1 MHQYMFDFIER
12 DLAATL
18 LDASQYFP
26 VLCVTGPRQSGKSTL
41 IKHIFNGYR
50 RFTLEDYDV
59 RSMAQNDPLGFL
71 NQTNGGMIIDEVQR
85 VPELLSYIQG
95 IVDDRPE
102 RRFVLSG
109 SSNFLLLKTV
119 SQSLAGR
126 AGVFELLPMSLSE
139 AKEAYAEKTLDEII
153 YNGCFPAVCAGK
165 NVAKY
170 LYPAYTK
177 TYIDKDLRQ
186 LININNLSQFHTFL
200 RLCAARIGSI
210 FNASELA
217 GEVGVASNTINAW
230 VSVLE
235 ASYIIMR
242 LQPWSENTRKRL
254 TKSPKLYFC
263 DTGLACHLLDIESPE
278 QLSRDK
284 MRGHL
289 FENLIVMEALKQRY
303 NKGKESNIFF
313 FRDAKGNEIDLL
325 IREAGELKAIE
336 IKSSQ
341 TYAPSFEDVLKNT
354 DSLLTTPVSKRAVV
368 YAGNMENATADIA
381 LLNYRNFCSL

>member
-242 LQPWSENTRKRL
+242 LQPWSENSRKRL

-289 FENLIVMEALKQRY
+289 FENLIVLEALKQRY

-341 TYAPSFEDVLKNT
+341 TYAPSFEDVLKKSG
-354 DSLLTTPVSKRAVV
+354 SLLTTPVSKRAVV
-368 YAGNMENATADIA
+368 YAGNMENAAADIA

>member
-1 MHQYMFDFIER
+1 MFDFIER

-71 NQTNGGMIIDEVQR
+71 NQTNEGMIIDEVQR

-139 AKEAYAEKTLDEII
+139 AKEAYADKTLDEII

-242 LQPWSENTRKRL
+242 LQPWSENSRKRL

-325 IREAGELKAIE
+325 ILEAGELKAIE

-341 TYAPSFEDVLKNT
+341 TYAPSFEDVLKKT
-354 DSLLTTPVSKRAVV
+354 GSLLTTPVSKRAVV
-368 YAGNMENATADIA
+368 YAGNMENAAADIA

>member
-59 RSMAQNDPLGFL
+59 RSLAQNDPLGFL

-242 LQPWSENTRKRL
+242 LQPWSENSRKRL

-278 QLSRDK
+278 HLSRDK

-341 TYAPSFEDVLKNT
+341 TYAPSFEDVLKKT

-368 YAGNMENATADIA
+368 YAGNMENAAADIA

>member
-18 LDASQYFP
+18 LVASQYFP

-71 NQTNGGMIIDEVQR
+71 NQTNEGMIIDEVQR

-303 NKGKESNIFF
+303 NMGKESNIFF

-354 DSLLTTPVSKRAVV
+354 NSLLTTPVSKRAVV

-381 LLNYRNFCSL
+381 LLNYRNFYSL

>member
-139 AKEAYAEKTLDEII
+139 AKEAYAEKTLNEII

-242 LQPWSENTRKRL
+242 LQPWSENSRKRL

-341 TYAPSFEDVLKNT
+341 TYAPSFEDVLKKSG
-354 DSLLTTPVSKRAVV
+354 SLLTTPVSKRAVV
-368 YAGNMENATADIA
+368 YAGNMENAAADIA

>member
-139 AKEAYAEKTLDEII
+139 AKEAYADKTLDEII

-242 LQPWSENTRKRL
+242 LQPWSENSRKRL

-341 TYAPSFEDVLKNT
+341 TYAPSFEDVLKKT
-354 DSLLTTPVSKRAVV
+354 GSLLTTPVSKRAVV
-368 YAGNMENATADIA
+368 YAGNMENAAADIA

>member
-71 NQTNGGMIIDEVQR
+71 NQTNEGMIIDEVQR
-85 VPELLSYIQG
+85 VPALLSYIQG

-289 FENLIVMEALKQRY
+289 FENLIVLEALKQRY
-303 NKGKESNIFF
+303 NMGKESNIFF

-341 TYAPSFEDVLKNT
+341 TYAPSFEDVLKQT

-368 YAGNMENATADIA
+368 YAGKMENAAADIA
-381 LLNYRNFCSL
+381 LLNYRNFYSL

>member
-1 MHQYMFDFIER
+1 MFDFIER

-139 AKEAYAEKTLDEII
+139 AKEAYADKTLDEII

-242 LQPWSENTRKRL
+242 LQPWSENSRKRL

-341 TYAPSFEDVLKNT
+341 TYAPSFEDVLKKT
-354 DSLLTTPVSKRAVV
+354 GSLLTTPVSKRAVV
-368 YAGNMENATADIA
+368 YAGNMENAAADIA

>member
-1 MHQYMFDFIER
+1 MFDFIER

-59 RSMAQNDPLGFL
+59 RSLAQNDPLGFL

-242 LQPWSENTRKRL
+242 LQPWSENSRKRL

-341 TYAPSFEDVLKNT
+341 TYAPSFEDVLKKSG
-354 DSLLTTPVSKRAVV
+354 SLLTTPVSKRAVV
-368 YAGNMENATADIA
+368 YAGNMENAAADIA

>member
-1 MHQYMFDFIER
+1 MFDFIER

-50 RFTLEDYDV
+50 RFTLEDWDV

-71 NQTNGGMIIDEVQR
+71 YQTNGGMIIDEVQR
-85 VPELLSYIQG
+85 VPEVLSYIQG

-242 LQPWSENTRKRL
+242 LQPWSENSRKRL

-263 DTGLACHLLDIESPE
+263 DTGLACHLMDIESPE

-354 DSLLTTPVSKRAVV
+354 GSLLTTPVSKRAVV
-368 YAGNMENATADIA
+368 YAGNMENAAADIA
-381 LLNYRNFCSL
+381 LLNYLNFCSL

>member
-242 LQPWSENTRKRL
+242 LQPWSENSRKRL

-325 IREAGELKAIE
+325 ILEAGELKAIE

-341 TYAPSFEDVLKNT
+341 TYAPSFEDVLKKSG
-354 DSLLTTPVSKRAVV
+354 SLLTTPVSKRAVV
-368 YAGNMENATADIA
+368 YAGNMENAAADIA

>member
-1 MHQYMFDFIER
+1 MFDFIER

-71 NQTNGGMIIDEVQR
+71 NQTNEGMIIDEVQR

-289 FENLIVMEALKQRY
+289 FENLIVLEALKQRY

-341 TYAPSFEDVLKNT
+341 TYAPSFEDVLKQT

-368 YAGNMENATADIA
+368 YAGKMENATADIA

>member
-242 LQPWSENTRKRL
+242 LQPWSENSRKRL

-341 TYAPSFEDVLKNT
+341 TYAPSFEDVLKKRG
-354 DSLLTTPVSKRAVV
+354 SLLTTPVSKRAVV
-368 YAGNMENATADIA
+368 YAGNMENAAADIA

>member
-242 LQPWSENTRKRL
+242 LQPWSENSRKRL

-341 TYAPSFEDVLKNT
+341 TYAPSFEDVLKKT
-354 DSLLTTPVSKRAVV
+354 GSLLTTPVSKRAVV
-368 YAGNMENATADIA
+368 YAGNMENAAADIA
-381 LLNYRNFCSL
+381 LLNYRNFNLI

>member
-50 RFTLEDYDV
+50 RFTLEDWDV

-71 NQTNGGMIIDEVQR
+71 YQTNGGMIIDEVQR

-242 LQPWSENTRKRL
+242 LQPWSENSRKRL

-341 TYAPSFEDVLKNT
+341 TYAPSFEDVLKKSG
-354 DSLLTTPVSKRAVV
+354 SLLTTPVSKRAVV
-368 YAGNMENATADIA
+368 YAGNMENAAADIA

>member
-1 MHQYMFDFIER
+1 MFDFIER

-95 IVDDRPE
+95 IVDNRSE

-341 TYAPSFEDVLKNT
+341 TYAPSFEDVLKKT
-354 DSLLTTPVSKRAVV
+354 DSLLTTPVFKRAIV
-368 YAGNMENATADIA
+368 YAGNMENAAADIA
-381 LLNYRNFCSL
+381 LLNYRNFNLI

>member
-139 AKEAYAEKTLDEII
+139 AKEAYADKTLDEII

-242 LQPWSENTRKRL
+242 LQPWSENSRKRL

-341 TYAPSFEDVLKNT
+341 TYAPSFEDVLKKSG
-354 DSLLTTPVSKRAVV
+354 SLLTTPVSKRAVV
-368 YAGNMENATADIA
+368 YAGNMENAAADIA

>member
-71 NQTNGGMIIDEVQR
+71 NQTNEGMIIDEVQR

-289 FENLIVMEALKQRY
+289 FENLIVLEALKQRY

-354 DSLLTTPVSKRAVV
+354 NSLLTTPVSKRAVV

>member
-139 AKEAYAEKTLDEII
+139 AKEVYAEKTLDEII

-242 LQPWSENTRKRL
+242 LQPWSENSRKRL

-341 TYAPSFEDVLKNT
+341 TYAPSFEDVLKKSG
-354 DSLLTTPVSKRAVV
+354 SLLTTPVSKRAVV
-368 YAGNMENATADIA
+368 YAGNMENAAADIA

>member
-242 LQPWSENTRKRL
+242 LQPWSENSRKRL

-341 TYAPSFEDVLKNT
+341 TYAPSFEDVLKKSG
-354 DSLLTTPVSKRAVV
+354 SLLTTPVSKRAVV
-368 YAGNMENATADIA
+368 YAGNMENAAADIA

>member
-1 MHQYMFDFIER
+1 MFDFIER

-242 LQPWSENTRKRL
+242 LQPWSENSRKRL

-341 TYAPSFEDVLKNT
+341 TYAPSFEDVLKKSG
-354 DSLLTTPVSKRAVV
+354 SLLTTPVSKRAVV
-368 YAGNMENATADIA
+368 YAGNMENAAADIA
-381 LLNYRNFCSL
+381 LLNYRNFYSL

>member
-50 RFTLEDYDV
+50 RFTLEDWDV

-242 LQPWSENTRKRL
+242 LQPWSENSRKRL

-341 TYAPSFEDVLKNT
+341 TYAPSFEDVLKKT
-354 DSLLTTPVSKRAVV
+354 GSLLTTPVSKRAVV
-368 YAGNMENATADIA
+368 YAGNMENAAADIA

>member
-1 MHQYMFDFIER
+1 MFDFIER

-139 AKEAYAEKTLDEII
+139 AKEAYADKTLDEII

-242 LQPWSENTRKRL
+242 LQPWSENSRKRL

-341 TYAPSFEDVLKNT
+341 TYAPSFEDVLKKSG
-354 DSLLTTPVSKRAVV
+354 SLLTTPVSKRAVV
-368 YAGNMENATADIA
+368 YAGNMENAAADIA
-381 LLNYRNFCSL
+381 LLNYRNFCSI

>member
-341 TYAPSFEDVLKNT
+341 TYAPSFEDVLKKSG
-354 DSLLTTPVSKRAVV
+354 SLLTTPVSKRAVV
-368 YAGNMENATADIA
+368 YAGNMENAAADIA

>member
-1 MHQYMFDFIER
+1 MFDFIER

-71 NQTNGGMIIDEVQR
+71 NQTNEGMIIDEVQR
-85 VPELLSYIQG
+85 VPKLLSYIQG

-242 LQPWSENTRKRL
+242 LQPWSENSRKRL

-341 TYAPSFEDVLKNT
+341 TYAPSFEDVLKKT
-354 DSLLTTPVSKRAVV
+354 GSLLTTPVSKRAVV
-368 YAGNMENATADIA
+368 YAGNMENAAADIA

>member
-50 RFTLEDYDV
+50 RFTLEDWDV

-242 LQPWSENTRKRL
+242 LQPWSENSRKRL

-341 TYAPSFEDVLKNT
+341 TYAPSFEDVLKKSG
-354 DSLLTTPVSKRAVV
+354 SLLTTPVSKRAVV
-368 YAGNMENATADIA
+368 YAGNMENAAADIA

>member
-1 MHQYMFDFIER
+1 MFDFIER

-139 AKEAYAEKTLDEII
+139 AKEAYADKTLDEII

-242 LQPWSENTRKRL
+242 LQPWSENSRKRL

-341 TYAPSFEDVLKNT
+341 TYAPSFEDVLKKSG
-354 DSLLTTPVSKRAVV
+354 SLLTTPVSKRAVV
-368 YAGNMENATADIA
+368 YAGNMENAAADIA

>member
-1 MHQYMFDFIER
+1 MFDFIER

-71 NQTNGGMIIDEVQR
+71 NQTNEGMIIDEVQR

-242 LQPWSENTRKRL
+242 LQPWSENSRKRL

-341 TYAPSFEDVLKNT
+341 TYAPSFEDVLKKSG
-354 DSLLTTPVSKRAVV
+354 SLLTTPVSKRAVV
-368 YAGNMENATADIA
+368 YAGNMENAAADIA

>member
-1 MHQYMFDFIER
+1 MFDFIER

-341 TYAPSFEDVLKNT
+341 TYAPSFEDVLKKT

>member
-1 MHQYMFDFIER
+1 MFDFIER

-71 NQTNGGMIIDEVQR
+71 NQTNEGMIIDEVQR

-242 LQPWSENTRKRL
+242 LQPWSENSRKRL

-341 TYAPSFEDVLKNT
+341 TYAPSFEDVLKKT
-354 DSLLTTPVSKRAVV
+354 GSLLTTPVSKRAVV
-368 YAGNMENATADIA
+368 YAGNMENAAADIA

>member
-1 MHQYMFDFIER
+1 MFDFIER

-50 RFTLEDYDV
+50 RFTLEDWDV

-139 AKEAYAEKTLDEII
+139 TKEAYAEKTLDEII

-242 LQPWSENTRKRL
+242 LQPWSENSRKRL

-341 TYAPSFEDVLKNT
+341 TYAPSFEDVLKKSG
-354 DSLLTTPVSKRAVV
+354 SLLTTPVSKRAVV
-368 YAGNMENATADIA
+368 YAGNMENAAADIA